1 MPPGTDPA
9 VAEAQWL
16 MAELGLTGELEVE
29 PGARS
34 LTDARLVGAAAV
46 LSLLAGVVVD
56 GPGLLAQRGLRPEG
70 RVSARGASRLLP
82 TTDGWLVVTLPRPD
96 DIELVPAWLQGD
108 DDSWEAVARAAA
120 SGSAA
125 DLAARGQELGL
136 AVGSVPAPGAA
147 LDEQLLT
154 RDPLRPWILTRFDGP
169 RSGSFRVVD
178 LSALWAGPLCAQLLR
193 QAGADVV
200 TVESP
205 SRLDRGDPE
214 LHALLHKGCTP
225 MQLDLRSSELRRM
238 LDEADVVIT
247 SARPRALRQ
256 LDLWP
261 APRPGQTWV
270 AITGYGLTGPWCDR
284 VAYGDD
290 AAAAGGLVA
299 AGPAFFADAA
309 ADPLTGLY
317 AAIASLACLRTGG
330 GLVDIALR
338 EVARHVAR
346 PS

>member
-16 MAELGLTGELEVE
+16 MTELGLTGELEVE
-29 PGARS
+29 PGAPS
-34 LTDARLVGAAAV
+34 LTEARLVGAAAV
-46 LSLLAGVVVD
+46 LAQLGGGVVD
-56 GPGLLAQRGLRPEG
+56 GPGLLNQRGLRPAG
-70 RVSARGASRLLP
+70 RVSARGASQLLP
-82 TTDGWLVVTLPRPD
+82 TSDGWLVVTLPRQD
-96 DIELVPAWLQGD
+96 DLELVPAWLHGD
-108 DDSWEAVARAAA
+108 DDSWEAVTAAA
-120 SGSAA
+120 ATGSAA

-136 AVGSVPAPGAA
+136 AVAAVPAPGPPP
-147 LDEQLLT
+147 DEQLLA
-154 RDPLRPWILTRFDGP
+154 RDPLLPWVLTRFEGP

-205 SRLDRGDPE
+205 SRLDRGDPA

-225 MQLDLRSSELRRM
+225 MQLDLRSPELGE
-238 LDEADVVIT
+238 LIAEADVVIT
-247 SARPRALRQ
+247 SARPRALHQ

-290 AAAAGGLVA
+290 AAAAGGLVLP
-299 AGPAFFADAA
+299 GPEFFADAA

-317 AAIASLACLRTGG
+317 AAVAALACLRTGG